1 MFELF
6 YKAGKSFADSF
17 FIGREGKDVKVI
29 SASEV
34 LPLDMQKKI
43 QAAELKIEAE
53 GHDNVTEEVTEE
65 GTDLINNPKT
75 EVIVEGTQ
83 PGTGEETE
91 VQVEGELVDNP
102 VAGNEVG
109 AGLEIAETPKADN
122 KIGSAKVDV
131 DAIYKKAGV
140 PTPEF
145 VAKQI
150 ASVCKDFKG
159 FEQFC
164 KEASSNHKAMV
175 KQASLKK
182 EAKAEDDVTFTF
194 NRTEDGK
201 VPQEKATA
209 GAVFSVNEKEAK
221 ADASKGYK
229 DASAVSSPVK
239 SYFGRLPGNGGGD
252 AVESINRQSSL
263 KEQFLKLTAELD
275 EMKKKDEEKTEKLGK
290 MEDENKNLKEEI
302 SNGNKDKD
310 INAII
315 SEIKKVVKVQKENV
329 FKDKLVKADEKA
341 LKVVLDVVKEIAKL
355 SDGEKADK
363 DVAGLFGGEE
373 KGKGKKE
380 EVVDFT
386 EVKAS
391 RRMPGQNIPQV
402 FSQYNGGD
410 VSGLNS
416 LFED

>member
-17 FIGREGKDVKVI
+17 FIGREGENVTVI

-43 QAAELKIEAE
+43 QAAEEEINK
-53 GHDNVTEEVTEE
+53 VEEVVEPAKEEVENKVEGVPATEDKAVE
-65 GTDLINNPKT
+65 NLNEAGEKLESAQKDIEEAKGHEEMEKAEEKT
-75 EVIVEGTQ
+75 EF
-83 PGTGEETE
+83 
-91 VQVEGELVDNP
+91 
-102 VAGNEVG
+102 
-109 AGLEIAETPKADN
+109 
-122 KIGSAKVDV
+122 AKVDV

-145 VAKQI
+145 IAKQM
-150 ASVCKDFKG
+150 ASVCKDYKG

-164 KEASSNHKAMV
+164 KEAKANHEAIV
-175 KQASLKK
+175 KTASLKK

-194 NRTEDGK
+194 NTGEDK
-201 VPQEKATA
+201 NKPAKAA
-209 GAVFSVNEKEAK
+209 DGAIVSVNEKEAK

-263 KEQFLKLTAELD
+263 KEQFLKLTAELED
-275 EMKKKDEEKTEKLGK
+275 MKKKDEEKTEKLGK

-363 DVAGLFGGEE
+363 DAASLFGGEE

-380 EVVDFT
+380 EVVDFA
-386 EVKAS
+386 EIKAS
-391 RRMPGQNIPQV
+391 KRMPGQNIPQV
-402 FSQYNGGD
+402 FSQYNGGAD

>member
-6 YKAGKSFADSF
+6 YKAGKSLADSF
-17 FIGREGKDVKVI
+17 FIGREGKDDVLVI

-43 QAAELKIEAE
+43 EAAEEELNKKVVADVVEENKETVVVE
-53 GHDNVTEEVTEE
+53 GEDSSGEEKKVE
-65 GTDLINNPKT
+65 
-75 EVIVEGTQ
+75 VEGT
-83 PGTGEETE
+83 
-91 VQVEGELVDNP
+91 P
-102 VAGNEVG
+102 VAEAVEEDKVEF
-109 AGLEIAETPKADN
+109 ASKKADE
-122 KIGSAKVDV
+122 V
-131 DAIYKKAGV
+131 YKKAGV

-145 VAKQI
+145 IAKQI

-164 KEASSNHKAMV
+164 KEAKANKAEMV
-175 KQASLKK
+175 KEASLKK
-182 EAKAEDDVTFTF
+182 EAAKEGETVFTF
-194 NRTEDGK
+194 NTGEDK
-201 VPQEKATA
+201 NKPAKATE
-209 GAVFSVNEKEAK
+209 GAIVSVNEKEAK
-221 ADASKGYK
+221 ADAGKGVK
-229 DASAVSSPVK
+229 DANAVSSPVK

-363 DVAGLFGGEE
+363 DVAGLFGGEA
-373 KGKGKKE
+373 KKDNKKE

>member
-6 YKAGKSFADSF
+6 YKAGKSLADSF
-17 FIGREGKDVKVI
+17 FIGREGKDDVLVI

-43 QAAELKIEAE
+43 EAAEEELNKEV
-53 GHDNVTEEVTEE
+53 VTEPVAEE
-65 GTDLINNPKT
+65 NKETVVVEGEKPSGEEIKV
-75 EVIVEGTQ
+75 EVEGT
-83 PGTGEETE
+83 
-91 VQVEGELVDNP
+91 P
-102 VAGNEVG
+102 VAEEDKVEF
-109 AGLEIAETPKADN
+109 ASK
-122 KIGSAKVDV
+122 KVDEV
-131 DAIYKKAGV
+131 YKKAGV

-145 VAKQI
+145 IAKQI

-164 KEASSNHKAMV
+164 KEAKANKAEMV
-175 KQASLKK
+175 KKASLKK
-182 EAKAEDDVTFTF
+182 EAAKEDETVFTF
-194 NRTEDGK
+194 NKEEDGK
-201 VPQEKATA
+201 NKPAKATE
-209 GAVFSVNEKEAK
+209 GAIVSVNEKEAK
-221 ADASKGYK
+221 ADAGKGVK
-229 DASAVSSPVK
+229 DANAVSSPVK

>member
-17 FIGREGKDVKVI
+17 FIGREGENVKVI

-43 QAAELKIEAE
+43 AGAEDEINKLDGETAAENVVENPGSDSENVANMEEIKEKADSIKQDANEAIAHEQGEMNE
-53 GHDNVTEEVTEE
+53 GVAPVVEEEVKK
-65 GTDLINNPKT
+65 DK
-75 EVIVEGTQ
+75 V
-83 PGTGEETE
+83 
-91 VQVEGELVDNP
+91 
-102 VAGNEVG
+102 
-109 AGLEIAETPKADN
+109 EIASKKADE
-122 KIGSAKVDV
+122 
-131 DAIYKKAGV
+131 IYKKAGV

-164 KEASSNHKAMV
+164 KEASANHETMV
-175 KQASLKK
+175 KTASLKK

-194 NRTEDGK
+194 NTGEDK
-201 VPQEKATA
+201 NKPAKATE

-315 SEIKKVVKVQKENV
+315 SEIKKVVKVQKDNV
-329 FKDKLVKADEKA
+329 FKDKLVKLDEKG

-363 DVAGLFGGEE
+363 DAASLFGGEE

-386 EVKAS
+386 EIKAS
-391 RRMPGQNIPQV
+391 KRMPGQNIPQV

>member
-17 FIGREGKDVKVI
+17 FIGREGKDNVVTI

-34 LPLDMQKKI
+34 LPLEMQKKI
-43 QAAELKIEAE
+43 QAAEEEINKVEVENTVEGTPATEDKAIENLNEAE
-53 GHDNVTEEVTEE
+53 GHEEMEKAEEV
-65 GTDLINNPKT
+65 
-75 EVIVEGTQ
+75 VE
-83 PGTGEETE
+83 
-91 VQVEGELVDNP
+91 
-102 VAGNEVG
+102 A
-109 AGLEIAETPKADN
+109 
-122 KIGSAKVDV
+122 SKVDV

-145 VAKQI
+145 IAKQI
-150 ASVCKDFKG
+150 ASVCKDFEG
-159 FEQFC
+159 FKQFC
-164 KEASSNHKAMV
+164 KEASANHAELV
-175 KQASLKK
+175 KQASIKK
-182 EAKAEDDVTFTF
+182 EAAKEDDVTFTF
-194 NRTEDGK
+194 NTGEEKNKPAKVTDGAI
-201 VPQEKATA
+201 V
-209 GAVFSVNEKEAK
+209 SVNEKEAK
-221 ADASKGYK
+221 ADAGKGVK

-239 SYFGRLPGNGGGD
+239 SYFSRLPGNGSGD

-263 KEQFLKLTAELD
+263 KEQFLKLSAELD
-275 EMKKKDEEKTEKLGK
+275 EMKKEKENADKEVKKL
-290 MEDENKNLKEEI
+290 EDENKNMKEEI

-341 LKVVLDVVKEIAKL
+341 LKVVLDVVKEIVKL

-363 DVAGLFGGEE
+363 DVAGLFGGEA
-373 KGKGKKE
+373 KKDNKKE

-391 RRMPGQNIPQV
+391 KRMPGQNIPQV
-402 FSQYNGGD
+402 FSQY
-410 VSGLNS
+410 SGTDTGLDK
-416 LFED
+416 LFE

>member
-17 FIGREGKDVKVI
+17 FIGREGKDVTVI

-53 GHDNVTEEVTEE
+53 GPDNVTEEVKVEGAPVVKETTEVVVEGKQPGTEEETKVKVEGEPVKEEVKEE
-65 GTDLINNPKT
+65 GTPLEKIN
-75 EVIVEGTQ
+75 ESV
-83 PGTGEETE
+83 
-91 VQVEGELVDNP
+91 
-102 VAGNEVG
+102 
-109 AGLEIAETPKADN
+109 
-122 KIGSAKVDV
+122 KVDA
-131 DAIYKKAGV
+131 DEIYKKAGV

-150 ASVCKDFKG
+150 ASVCKDYAGFK
-159 FEQFC
+159 QFC
-164 KEASSNHKAMV
+164 KEASASHAEMV
-175 KQASLKK
+175 KKASLKK

-221 ADASKGYK
+221 ADAKQGVK

-263 KEQFLKLTAELD
+263 KEQFLKLSAELD
-275 EMKKKDEEKTEKLGK
+275 EMKKEKENADKEVKKL
-290 MEDENKNLKEEI
+290 EDENKNMKEEI

-341 LKVVLDVVKEIAKL
+341 LKVVLDVVKEIVKL

-363 DVAGLFGGEE
+363 DVAGLFGGEA
-373 KGKGKKE
+373 KKDNKKE

-391 RRMPGQNIPQV
+391 KRMPGQNIPQI
-402 FSQYNGGD
+402 FSQYSGGTD
-410 VSGLNS
+410 TGLDK
-416 LFED
+416 LIE

>member
-17 FIGREGKDVKVI
+17 FIGREGKDVTVI

-43 QAAELKIEAE
+43 AGAEDELNKAAENVVENPGSDSENIANMEEIKNKAESIKQDANEAIA
-53 GHDNVTEEVTEE
+53 HEE
-65 GTDLINNPKT
+65 G
-75 EVIVEGTQ
+75 EMGEGGA
-83 PGTGEETE
+83 PVVEETE
-91 VQVEGELVDNP
+91 VKAEIP
-102 VAGNEVG
+102 VGRAS
-109 AGLEIAETPKADN
+109 K
-122 KIGSAKVDV
+122 SV
-131 DAIYKKAGV
+131 DADEIYKKAGV

-150 ASVCKDFKG
+150 ASVCKDYAGFK
-159 FEQFC
+159 QFC
-164 KEASSNHKAMV
+164 KEASASHAEMV
-175 KQASLKK
+175 KKASIKK

-221 ADASKGYK
+221 ADAKQGVK
-229 DASAVSSPVK
+229 EAGAVSSPVK

-263 KEQFLKLTAELD
+263 KEQFLKLSAELD
-275 EMKKKDEEKTEKLGK
+275 EMKKEKENADKEVKKL
-290 MEDENKNLKEEI
+290 EDENKNMKEEI

-341 LKVVLDVVKEIAKL
+341 LKVVLDVVKEIVKL

-363 DVAGLFGGEE
+363 DVAGLFGGEA
-373 KGKGKKE
+373 KKDNKKE

-391 RRMPGQNIPQV
+391 KRMPGQNIPQI
-402 FSQYNGGD
+402 FSQYSGGTD
-410 VSGLNS
+410 TGLDK
-416 LFED
+416 LFE

>member
-6 YKAGKSFADSF
+6 YKAGKSLADSF
-17 FIGREGKDVKVI
+17 FIGREGKDDVLVI

-43 QAAELKIEAE
+43 EAAEEELNKKVVADVVEENKETVVVE
-53 GHDNVTEEVTEE
+53 GENSSGEEKKVE
-65 GTDLINNPKT
+65 
-75 EVIVEGTQ
+75 VEGT
-83 PGTGEETE
+83 
-91 VQVEGELVDNP
+91 P
-102 VAGNEVG
+102 VAEEVVE
-109 AGLEIAETPKADN
+109 A
-122 KIGSAKVDV
+122 SKVDADEV
-131 DAIYKKAGV
+131 YKKAGV

-145 VAKQI
+145 IAKQI

-164 KEASSNHKAMV
+164 KEAKANKAEMV

-182 EAKAEDDVTFTF
+182 EAAKEDETVFTF
-194 NRTEDGK
+194 NKEEDGK
-201 VPQEKATA
+201 NKPAKATE
-209 GAVFSVNEKEAK
+209 GAIVSVNEKEAK
-221 ADASKGYK
+221 ADAGKGVK
-229 DASAVSSPVK
+229 DANAVSSPVK

-363 DVAGLFGGEE
+363 DVAGLFGEE
-373 KGKGKKE
+373 AKKDNKKE

>member
-6 YKAGKSFADSF
+6 YKAGKSLADSF
-17 FIGREGKDVKVI
+17 FIGREGKDDVLVI

-43 QAAELKIEAE
+43 EAAEEELNKKVVADVVEENKETVTVE
-53 GHDNVTEEVTEE
+53 GENSSGEETQVE
-65 GTDLINNPKT
+65 
-75 EVIVEGTQ
+75 VEGT
-83 PGTGEETE
+83 
-91 VQVEGELVDNP
+91 P
-102 VAGNEVG
+102 VAEEVVE
-109 AGLEIAETPKADN
+109 A
-122 KIGSAKVDV
+122 SKVDADEV
-131 DAIYKKAGV
+131 YKKAGV

-145 VAKQI
+145 IAKQI

-164 KEASSNHKAMV
+164 KEAKANKAEMV
-175 KQASLKK
+175 KEASLKK
-182 EAKAEDDVTFTF
+182 EAAKEDETVFTF

-221 ADASKGYK
+221 ADAGKGVK

-263 KEQFLKLTAELD
+263 KEQFLKLTAELED
-275 EMKKKDEEKTEKLGK
+275 MKKKDEEKTEKLGK

-363 DVAGLFGGEE
+363 DVAGLFGGEA
-373 KGKGKKE
+373 KKDNKKE

>member
-17 FIGREGKDVKVI
+17 FIGREGKDVTVI

-53 GHDNVTEEVTEE
+53 GPDNVTEEVKVEGEPVKEEVKEE
-65 GTDLINNPKT
+65 GTP
-75 EVIVEGTQ
+75 
-83 PGTGEETE
+83 
-91 VQVEGELVDNP
+91 
-102 VAGNEVG
+102 
-109 AGLEIAETPKADN
+109 LE
-122 KIGSAKVDV
+122 KIDE
-131 DAIYKKAGV
+131 IYKKAGV

-150 ASVCKDFKG
+150 ASVCKDYAGFK
-159 FEQFC
+159 QFC
-164 KEASSNHKAMV
+164 KEASASHAEMV
-175 KQASLKK
+175 KKASLKK

-221 ADASKGYK
+221 ADAKQGYK

-263 KEQFLKLTAELD
+263 KEQFLKLSAELD
-275 EMKKKDEEKTEKLGK
+275 EMKKEKENADKEVKKL
-290 MEDENKNLKEEI
+290 EDENKNMKEEI

-341 LKVVLDVVKEIAKL
+341 LKVVLDVVKEIVKL

-363 DVAGLFGGEE
+363 DVAGLFGGEA
-373 KGKGKKE
+373 KKDNKKE

-391 RRMPGQNIPQV
+391 KRMPGQNIPQI
-402 FSQYNGGD
+402 FSQYSGGTD
-410 VSGLNS
+410 TGLDK
-416 LFED
+416 LFE

>member
-17 FIGREGKDVKVI
+17 FIGREGKDVTVI

-43 QAAELKIEAE
+43 QAAEEEINK
-53 GHDNVTEEVTEE
+53 VEEVVEPAKEE
-65 GTDLINNPKT
+65 VKNK
-75 EVIVEGTQ
+75 VEGVPATEDKAIENLNEA
-83 PGTGEETE
+83 GEK
-91 VQVEGELVDNP
+91 
-102 VAGNEVG
+102 
-109 AGLEIAETPKADN
+109 LESAQKDIEEAKGHEEIEKAEEKM
-122 KIGSAKVDV
+122 KFAKVDV
-131 DAIYKKAGV
+131 DEIYKKAGV

-145 VAKQI
+145 IAKQM
-150 ASVCKDFKG
+150 ASVCKDYTGFK
-159 FEQFC
+159 QFC
-164 KEASSNHKAMV
+164 KEAKANKSEMV
-175 KQASLKK
+175 KKASLKK

-363 DVAGLFGGEE
+363 DVAGLFGEEE

-386 EVKAS
+386 EIKAS

>member
-17 FIGREGKDVKVI
+17 FIGREGKDVTVI

-43 QAAELKIEAE
+43 AGAEDELNKLDGEMAVE
-53 GHDNVTEEVTEE
+53 NV
-65 GTDLINNPKT
+65 
-75 EVIVEGTQ
+75 VE
-83 PGTGEETE
+83 
-91 VQVEGELVDNP
+91 NP
-102 VAGNEVG
+102 VTDSANVANME
-109 AGLEIAETPKADN
+109 EIKEKADSI
-122 KIGSAKVDV
+122 KQDADEAISHEKGEMGEGDAPIVKEEFKADLSEKKSSKSVDV

-164 KEASSNHKAMV
+164 KEAKATKAEMV
-175 KQASLKK
+175 KKASLKK
-182 EAKAEDDVTFTF
+182 EAAKEDETVFTF

-209 GAVFSVNEKEAK
+209 GAIFSVNEKEAK
-221 ADASKGYK
+221 ADAKQGVK
-229 DASAVSSPVK
+229 DAGAVSSPVK

-263 KEQFLKLTAELD
+263 KEQFLKLSAELD
-275 EMKKKDEEKTEKLGK
+275 EMKKEKENADKEVKKL
-290 MEDENKNLKEEI
+290 EDENKNMKEEI

-341 LKVVLDVVKEIAKL
+341 LKVVLDVVKEIVKL

-363 DVAGLFGGEE
+363 DVAGLFGGEA
-373 KGKGKKE
+373 KKDNKKE

-391 RRMPGQNIPQV
+391 KRMPGQNIPQI
-402 FSQYNGGD
+402 FSQYSGGTD
-410 VSGLNS
+410 TGLDK
-416 LFED
+416 LFE

>member
-6 YKAGKSFADSF
+6 YKAGKSLADSF
-17 FIGREGKDVKVI
+17 FIGREGKDDVLVI

-34 LPLDMQKKI
+34 LPLEMQKKI
-43 QAAELKIEAE
+43 EAAE
-53 GHDNVTEEVTEE
+53 EELNKV
-65 GTDLINNPKT
+65 
-75 EVIVEGTQ
+75 EVENTVEGTPATEDKAIENLNEAEVKLDSVKEDIQ
-83 PGTGEETE
+83 EAKGHEEMEKAEE
-91 VQVEGELVDNP
+91 VVE
-102 VAGNEVG
+102 A
-109 AGLEIAETPKADN
+109 
-122 KIGSAKVDV
+122 SKVDV

-145 VAKQI
+145 IAKQI
-150 ASVCKDFKG
+150 ASVCKDFAG
-159 FEQFC
+159 FKQFC
-164 KEASSNHKAMV
+164 KEAKANKAEMV
-175 KQASLKK
+175 KEASLKK
-182 EAKAEDDVTFTF
+182 EAAKEGETVFTF
-194 NRTEDGK
+194 NTGEDK
-201 VPQEKATA
+201 NKPAKATE
-209 GAVFSVNEKEAK
+209 GAIVSVNEKEAK
-221 ADASKGYK
+221 ADAGKGVK
-229 DASAVSSPVK
+229 DANAVSSPVK

-363 DVAGLFGGEE
+363 DVAGLFGGEA
-373 KGKGKKE
+373 KKDNKKE

>member
-6 YKAGKSFADSF
+6 YKAGKSLADSF
-17 FIGREGKDVKVI
+17 FIGREGKDDVLVI

-34 LPLDMQKKI
+34 LPLEMQKKI
-43 QAAELKIEAE
+43 EAAE
-53 GHDNVTEEVTEE
+53 EELNKV
-65 GTDLINNPKT
+65 
-75 EVIVEGTQ
+75 EVENTVEGTPATEDKAIENLNEAEVKLDSVKEDIQ
-83 PGTGEETE
+83 EAKGHEEMEKAEE
-91 VQVEGELVDNP
+91 VVE
-102 VAGNEVG
+102 A
-109 AGLEIAETPKADN
+109 
-122 KIGSAKVDV
+122 SKVDV

-145 VAKQI
+145 IAKQI

-164 KEASSNHKAMV
+164 KEAKANKAEMV
-175 KQASLKK
+175 KKASLKK
-182 EAKAEDDVTFTF
+182 EAAKEDETVFTF
-194 NRTEDGK
+194 NKEEDGK
-201 VPQEKATA
+201 NKPAKATE
-209 GAVFSVNEKEAK
+209 GAIVSVNEKEAK
-221 ADASKGYK
+221 ADAGKGVK
-229 DASAVSSPVK
+229 DANAVSSPVK

-363 DVAGLFGGEE
+363 DVAGLFGGEA
-373 KGKGKKE
+373 KKDNKKE

-402 FSQYNGGD
+402 FSQYSGGD

>member
-43 QAAELKIEAE
+43 QAAEDEINKVEVEEFVKPAEEDVENKVEGVPATEDKAIENLNEAGEKLESAQKDIEEAKGHEEMEKAEEKIEF
-53 GHDNVTEEVTEE
+53 
-65 GTDLINNPKT
+65 
-75 EVIVEGTQ
+75 
-83 PGTGEETE
+83 
-91 VQVEGELVDNP
+91 
-102 VAGNEVG
+102 
-109 AGLEIAETPKADN
+109 
-122 KIGSAKVDV
+122 AKVDV

-145 VAKQI
+145 IAKQM

-164 KEASSNHKAMV
+164 KEASANHEVMV
-175 KQASLKK
+175 KKASLKK

-221 ADASKGYK
+221 ADASKGVK

-263 KEQFLKLTAELD
+263 KEQFLKLTAELED
-275 EMKKKDEEKTEKLGK
+275 MKKKDEEKTEKLGK

-315 SEIKKVVKVQKENV
+315 SEIKKVVKVQKDNV
-329 FKDKLVKADEKA
+329 FKDKLVKLDEKG

-363 DVAGLFGGEE
+363 DAATLFGGEE

-380 EVVDFT
+380 EVVDLT
-386 EVKAS
+386 EIKAS
-391 RRMPGQNIPQV
+391 KRMPGQNIPQV
-402 FSQYNGGD
+402 FSSYSGGSD
-410 VSGLNS
+410 VSGLKS

>member
-43 QAAELKIEAE
+43 EAAE
-53 GHDNVTEEVTEE
+53 EE
-65 GTDLINNPKT
+65 INKV
-75 EVIVEGTQ
+75 EVENKVEGTPATEDKAIENLNEAEAKLDSVKEDIQ
-83 PGTGEETE
+83 EAKGHEEME
-91 VQVEGELVDNP
+91 KVEEKVED
-102 VAGNEVG
+102 
-109 AGLEIAETPKADN
+109 
-122 KIGSAKVDV
+122 KIEFAKVDV

-140 PTPEF
+140 PTPE
-145 VAKQI
+145 VIAKQI
-150 ASVCKDFKG
+150 ASVCKDFEG
-159 FEQFC
+159 FKQFC
-164 KEASSNHKAMV
+164 KEASASHAEMIKKA
-175 KQASLKK
+175 SIKK
-182 EAKAEDDVTFTF
+182 EAAKEDETVFTF
-194 NRTEDGK
+194 NKEEDGK
-201 VPQEKATA
+201 NKPAKATE
-209 GAVFSVNEKEAK
+209 GAIVSVNEKEAK
-221 ADASKGYK
+221 ADAGKGVK

-263 KEQFLKLTAELD
+263 KEQFLKLSAELD
-275 EMKKKDEEKTEKLGK
+275 EMKKEKENADKEVKKL
-290 MEDENKNLKEEI
+290 EDENKNMKEEI

-341 LKVVLDVVKEIAKL
+341 LKVVLDVIKEIAKL

-363 DVAGLFGGEE
+363 DVAGLFGGEA
-373 KGKGKKE
+373 KKDNKKE

-391 RRMPGQNIPQV
+391 KRMPGQNIPQI
-402 FSQYNGGD
+402 FSQYSGGTD
-410 VSGLNS
+410 TGLDK
-416 LFED
+416 LFE

>member
-17 FIGREGKDVKVI
+17 FIGREGKDVTVI

-43 QAAELKIEAE
+43 VTAE
-53 GHDNVTEEVTEE
+53 GKINELDVENVVENPGSDSENVANMEEIKEKAESIKQDANEAIAHEQGEMGVE
-65 GTDLINNPKT
+65 GDAPVIEKT
-75 EVIVEGTQ
+75 EVEANL
-83 PGTGEETE
+83 P
-91 VQVEGELVDNP
+91 VD
-102 VAGNEVG
+102 G
-109 AGLEIAETPKADN
+109 ASKKEDE
-122 KIGSAKVDV
+122 
-131 DAIYKKAGV
+131 IYKKAGV

-150 ASVCKDFKG
+150 ASVCKDYAGFK
-159 FEQFC
+159 QFC
-164 KEASSNHKAMV
+164 KEAKANKAEMV

-209 GAVFSVNEKEAK
+209 GAIFSVNEKEAK

>member
-17 FIGREGKDVKVI
+17 FIGREGEDVKVI
-29 SASEV
+29 SAAEV

-43 QAAELKIEAE
+43 QAAEGEIDALEVENKVEGVPATEDKAIENLNEAGE
-53 GHDNVTEEVTEE
+53 KLESAQKDIEEAKGHEEMEKTEEVKAE
-65 GTDLINNPKT
+65 IP
-75 EVIVEGTQ
+75 VE
-83 PGTGEETE
+83 P
-91 VQVEGELVDNP
+91 
-102 VAGNEVG
+102 AS
-109 AGLEIAETPKADN
+109 K
-122 KIGSAKVDV
+122 SV
-131 DAIYKKAGV
+131 DADAVYKKAGV

-145 VAKQI
+145 IAKQI

-164 KEASSNHKAMV
+164 KEASANHEAMV
-175 KQASLKK
+175 KTASLKK

-209 GAVFSVNEKEAK
+209 GAIVSVNEKEAK
-221 ADASKGYK
+221 ADASKGVK

-315 SEIKKVVKVQKENV
+315 SEIKKVVKVQKDNV
-329 FKDKLVKADEKA
+329 FKDKLVKLDEKG

-363 DVAGLFGGEE
+363 DAATLFGGDG
-373 KGKGKKE
+373 KGKEKKE

-386 EVKAS
+386 EIKAS
-391 RRMPGQNIPQV
+391 KRMPGQNIPQI
-402 FSQYNGGD
+402 FSQYSGGSD
-410 VSGLNS
+410 VAGLNS

>member
-6 YKAGKSFADSF
+6 YKAGKSLADSF
-17 FIGREGKDVKVI
+17 FIGREGDNVITI

-43 QAAELKIEAE
+43 QAAEEEINKVE
-53 GHDNVTEEVTEE
+53 VKEEVE
-65 GTDLINNPKT
+65 NK
-75 EVIVEGTQ
+75 VEGVPATEDKAIENLDEA
-83 PGTGEETE
+83 GEKLESAQKDIEEAKGHEEMEKAEEKVE
-91 VQVEGELVDNP
+91 V
-102 VAGNEVG
+102 
-109 AGLEIAETPKADN
+109 
-122 KIGSAKVDV
+122 AKVDV

-145 VAKQI
+145 IAKQM
-150 ASVCKDFKG
+150 ASVCKDYKG

-164 KEASSNHKAMV
+164 KEAKENHEAMV
-175 KQASLKK
+175 KKASLKK
-182 EAKAEDDVTFTF
+182 EAAKADDGAIFTF
-194 NRTEDGK
+194 NREEDGK
-201 VPQEKATA
+201 VPQEKAEA
-209 GAVFSVNEKEAK
+209 GAIVSVNEKEAK
-221 ADASKGYK
+221 ADANQGYK
-229 DASAVSSPVK
+229 DAKPTASPTK
-239 SYFGRLPGNGGGD
+239 SYFGRLPGNGGGE
-252 AVESINRQSSL
+252 AVESINKQSSL
-263 KEQFLKLTAELD
+263 KEQFLKLTAELED
-275 EMKKKDEEKTEKLGK
+275 MKKKDEEKTEKLGK

-315 SEIKKVVKVQKENV
+315 SEIKKVVKVQKDNV
-329 FKDKLVKADEKA
+329 FKDKLVKLDEKG

-363 DVAGLFGGEE
+363 DVAGLFGGEG
-373 KGKGKKE
+373 KGKEKKE

-391 RRMPGQNIPQV
+391 KRMPGQNIPQI
-402 FSQYNGGD
+402 FSQYSGGSD

-416 LFED
+416 LFE

>member
-6 YKAGKSFADSF
+6 YKAGKSLADSF
-17 FIGREGKDVKVI
+17 FIGREGKDDVLVI

-43 QAAELKIEAE
+43 EAAEAE
-53 GHDNVTEEVTEE
+53 LDKSAEEV
-65 GTDLINNPKT
+65 KQ
-75 EVIVEGTQ
+75 EVVVEGTE
-83 PGTGEETE
+83 PVSGESTE
-91 VQVEGELVDNP
+91 VTVEGTP
-102 VAGNEVG
+102 
-109 AGLEIAETPKADN
+109 LE
-122 KIGSAKVDV
+122 KIEESVKVDA
-131 DAIYKKAGV
+131 DEIYKKAGV

-145 VAKQI
+145 IAKQI
-150 ASVCKDFKG
+150 ASVCKDFAG
-159 FEQFC
+159 FKQFC
-164 KEASSNHKAMV
+164 KEAKANKAEMV
-175 KQASLKK
+175 KEASLKK
-182 EAKAEDDVTFTF
+182 EAAKEDETVFTF
-194 NRTEDGK
+194 NKDEDKNKPAKVTE
-201 VPQEKATA
+201 
-209 GAVFSVNEKEAK
+209 GAIVSVNEKEAK
-221 ADASKGYK
+221 ADAGKGVK

-239 SYFGRLPGNGGGD
+239 SYFSRLPGNGGGD

-263 KEQFLKLTAELD
+263 KEQFLKLTAELED
-275 EMKKKDEEKTEKLGK
+275 MKKKDEEKTEKLGK

-329 FKDKLVKADEKA
+329 FKDKLVKVDEKA

-363 DVAGLFGGEE
+363 DVAGLFGGEA
-373 KGKGKKE
+373 KKDNKKE

>member
-17 FIGREGKDVKVI
+17 FIGREGKDVTVI

-43 QAAELKIEAE
+43 AGAE
-53 GHDNVTEEVTEE
+53 EE
-65 GTDLINNPKT
+65 IN
-75 EVIVEGTQ
+75 EV
-83 PGTGEETE
+83 
-91 VQVEGELVDNP
+91 ELVQDGVENQ
-102 VAGNEVG
+102 VAGTPNTEDEAVENLNE
-109 AGLEIAETPKADN
+109 AGEKLQSAQQNIEKAKSHEEMEKTKEGNGTELSIKETSKSVN
-122 KIGSAKVDV
+122 VDE
-131 DAIYKKAGV
+131 IYKKAGV

-150 ASVCKDFKG
+150 ASVCKDYKG
-159 FEQFC
+159 FKQFC
-164 KEASSNHKAMV
+164 KEAKVNNASMV
-175 KQASLKK
+175 KKASLKK
-182 EAKAEDDVTFTF
+182 EAKAEDVPTFTF
-194 NRTEDGK
+194 NTEEDGK
-201 VPQEKATA
+201 NKLAKAND

-363 DVAGLFGGEE
+363 DAASLFGGEA
-373 KGKGKKE
+373 KKDNKKE

>member
-17 FIGREGKDVKVI
+17 FIGREGKDVTVI

-43 QAAELKIEAE
+43 AA
-53 GHDNVTEEVTEE
+53 
-65 GTDLINNPKT
+65 
-75 EVIVEGTQ
+75 
-83 PGTGEETE
+83 
-91 VQVEGELVDNP
+91 VEGELDKP
-102 VAGNEVG
+102 VEEIKPVEEPKETVVVEGEDASGEEKKVEVEGTPVTPGVKEEVKEEVKAELPVEG
-109 AGLEIAETPKADN
+109 ASK
-122 KIGSAKVDV
+122 SV
-131 DAIYKKAGV
+131 DADEIYKKAGV

-150 ASVCKDFKG
+150 ASVCKDYAGFK
-159 FEQFC
+159 QFC
-164 KEASSNHKAMV
+164 KEAKANKAEMV

-221 ADASKGYK
+221 ADASKGVK

-263 KEQFLKLTAELD
+263 KEQFLKLTAELED
-275 EMKKKDEEKTEKLGK
+275 MKKKDEEKTEKLGK

-315 SEIKKVVKVQKENV
+315 SEIKKVVKVQKDNV
-329 FKDKLVKADEKA
+329 FKDKLVKLDEKG

-363 DVAGLFGGEE
+363 DAASLFGGEE

-386 EVKAS
+386 EIKAS
-391 RRMPGQNIPQV
+391 KRMPGQNIPQV

>member
-6 YKAGKSFADSF
+6 YKAGKSLADSF
-17 FIGREGKDVKVI
+17 FIGREGKDDVLVI

-43 QAAELKIEAE
+43 EAAEEELNKKVVADVVEENKETVVVE
-53 GHDNVTEEVTEE
+53 GEKPSGEETKVE
-65 GTDLINNPKT
+65 
-75 EVIVEGTQ
+75 VEGT
-83 PGTGEETE
+83 
-91 VQVEGELVDNP
+91 P
-102 VAGNEVG
+102 VAEEVKEDKVEF
-109 AGLEIAETPKADN
+109 ASKKADE
-122 KIGSAKVDV
+122 V
-131 DAIYKKAGV
+131 YKKAGV

-145 VAKQI
+145 IAKQI
-150 ASVCKDFKG
+150 ASVCKDFAG
-159 FEQFC
+159 FKQFC
-164 KEASSNHKAMV
+164 KEAKANKAEIV
-175 KQASLKK
+175 KEASLKK
-182 EAKAEDDVTFTF
+182 EAAKEDETVFTF
-194 NRTEDGK
+194 NKDEEK
-201 VPQEKATA
+201 NKPAKATE
-209 GAVFSVNEKEAK
+209 GAIVSVNEKEAK
-221 ADASKGYK
+221 ADAGKGVK
-229 DASAVSSPVK
+229 EANAVSSPVK
-239 SYFGRLPGNGGGD
+239 SYFGRLPGNGGGE

-263 KEQFLKLTAELD
+263 KEQFLKLTAELED
-275 EMKKKDEEKTEKLGK
+275 MKKKDEEKTEKLGK

>member
-17 FIGREGKDVKVI
+17 FIGREGKDVTVI

-43 QAAELKIEAE
+43 VTAE
-53 GHDNVTEEVTEE
+53 GKINEVEL
-65 GTDLINNPKT
+65 GQD
-75 EVIVEGTQ
+75 EVENQ
-83 PGTGEETE
+83 
-91 VQVEGELVDNP
+91 
-102 VAGNEVG
+102 VAGTPNTEDG
-109 AGLEIAETPKADN
+109 AIENLNKAGEKLQSAQQNIEKAKSHEEMEKTKEGNGTELPVKETSKSVN
-122 KIGSAKVDV
+122 VDE
-131 DAIYKKAGV
+131 IYKKAGV

-150 ASVCKDFKG
+150 ASVCKDYKG
-159 FEQFC
+159 FKQFC
-164 KEASSNHKAMV
+164 KEAKVNNASMV
-175 KQASLKK
+175 KKASLKK
-182 EAKAEDDVTFTF
+182 EAAKEDEMLFTF

>member
-17 FIGREGKDVKVI
+17 FIGREGKDVTVI

-43 QAAELKIEAE
+43 AGAEEEINKLDGEIAAENVVENPGSDSENVANMEEIKEKAESIKQDANEAIAHEQGEMGVEGDAPVIE
-53 GHDNVTEEVTEE
+53 
-65 GTDLINNPKT
+65 KT
-75 EVIVEGTQ
+75 EVEANL
-83 PGTGEETE
+83 P
-91 VQVEGELVDNP
+91 VD
-102 VAGNEVG
+102 G
-109 AGLEIAETPKADN
+109 ASKKADE
-122 KIGSAKVDV
+122 
-131 DAIYKKAGV
+131 IYKKAGV

-150 ASVCKDFKG
+150 ASVCKDYAGFK
-159 FEQFC
+159 QFC
-164 KEASSNHKAMV
+164 KEAKVNNASMV
-175 KQASLKK
+175 KKASLKK

-363 DVAGLFGGEE
+363 DAASLFGGEE

-380 EVVDFT
+380 EVVDFA
-386 EVKAS
+386 EIKAS
-391 RRMPGQNIPQV
+391 KRMPGQNIPQV

>member
-17 FIGREGKDVKVI
+17 FIGREGKDVTVI

-43 QAAELKIEAE
+43 AA
-53 GHDNVTEEVTEE
+53 
-65 GTDLINNPKT
+65 
-75 EVIVEGTQ
+75 
-83 PGTGEETE
+83 
-91 VQVEGELVDNP
+91 VEGELDKP
-102 VAGNEVG
+102 VEEIKPVEEPKETVVVEGEDASGEEKKVEVEGTPVTPEVKEEVKAELPVEG
-109 AGLEIAETPKADN
+109 ASK
-122 KIGSAKVDV
+122 SV
-131 DAIYKKAGV
+131 DADEIYKKAGV

-150 ASVCKDFKG
+150 ASVCKDYAGFK
-159 FEQFC
+159 QFC
-164 KEASSNHKAMV
+164 KEAKANKAEMV

-221 ADASKGYK
+221 ADASKGVK

-263 KEQFLKLTAELD
+263 KEQFLKLTAELED
-275 EMKKKDEEKTEKLGK
+275 MKKKDEEKTEKLGK

-315 SEIKKVVKVQKENV
+315 SEIKKVVKVQKDNV
-329 FKDKLVKADEKA
+329 FKDKLVKLDEKG

-363 DVAGLFGGEE
+363 DAASLFGGEE

-386 EVKAS
+386 EIKAS
-391 RRMPGQNIPQV
+391 KRMPGQNIPQV

>member
-17 FIGREGKDVKVI
+17 FIGREGKDVTVI

-43 QAAELKIEAE
+43 AGAEEEINKAAENVVENPGSDSENVSNMEEIKEKAESIKQDANEAIAHE
-53 GHDNVTEEVTEE
+53 QGEMGEE
-65 GTDLINNPKT
+65 GVAP
-75 EVIVEGTQ
+75 VV
-83 PGTGEETE
+83 EETE
-91 VQVEGELVDNP
+91 VEATLPVD
-102 VAGNEVG
+102 G
-109 AGLEIAETPKADN
+109 ASKKEDE
-122 KIGSAKVDV
+122 
-131 DAIYKKAGV
+131 IYKKAGV

-150 ASVCKDFKG
+150 ASVCKDYAGFK
-159 FEQFC
+159 QFC
-164 KEASSNHKAMV
+164 KEAKANKAEMV

-380 EVVDFT
+380 EVVDFA

>member
-29 SASEV
+29 SAAEV

-43 QAAELKIEAE
+43 QAAEIEV
-53 GHDNVTEEVTEE
+53 DNV
-65 GTDLINNPKT
+65 
-75 EVIVEGTQ
+75 
-83 PGTGEETE
+83 
-91 VQVEGELVDNP
+91 VDNP
-102 VAGNEVG
+102 VTDSENVDNMEEIKAKAESIKQDADEAISHEKGEMGEGDAPVIEEELKAELPVEG
-109 AGLEIAETPKADN
+109 ASKSVN
-122 KIGSAKVDV
+122 VDE
-131 DAIYKKAGV
+131 IYKKAGV

-145 VAKQI
+145 IAKQI

-164 KEASSNHKAMV
+164 KEASANHEAMV
-175 KQASLKK
+175 KTASLKK

-209 GAVFSVNEKEAK
+209 GAIVSVNEKEAK

-252 AVESINRQSSL
+252 AVESINKQSSL
-263 KEQFLKLTAELD
+263 KEQFLKLTAELED
-275 EMKKKDEEKTEKLGK
+275 MKKKDEEKTEKLGK
-290 MEDENKNLKEEI
+290 MEDENKNLKTEI

-315 SEIKKVVKVQKENV
+315 SEIKKVVKVQKDNV
-329 FKDKLVKADEKA
+329 FKDKLVKLDEKG

-363 DVAGLFGGEE
+363 DVAGLFGEEE
-373 KGKGKKE
+373 KGKGKDKKE
-380 EVVDFT
+380 EVIDFS
-386 EVKAS
+386 EIKAS
-391 RRMPGQNIPQV
+391 KRMPGQNIPQV
-402 FSQYNGGD
+402 FSSYNGGAD
-410 VSGLNS
+410 VSGLSS

>member
-6 YKAGKSFADSF
+6 YKAGKSLADSF
-17 FIGREGKDVKVI
+17 FIGREDKDDVLVI

-34 LPLDMQKKI
+34 LPLEMQKKI
-43 QAAELKIEAE
+43 EAAE
-53 GHDNVTEEVTEE
+53 EELNKV
-65 GTDLINNPKT
+65 
-75 EVIVEGTQ
+75 EVENTVEGTPATEDKAIENLNEAEVKLDSVKEDIQ
-83 PGTGEETE
+83 EAKGHEEMEKAEE
-91 VQVEGELVDNP
+91 VVE
-102 VAGNEVG
+102 A
-109 AGLEIAETPKADN
+109 
-122 KIGSAKVDV
+122 SKVDV

-145 VAKQI
+145 IAKQI

-164 KEASSNHKAMV
+164 KEAKANKAEMV
-175 KQASLKK
+175 KEASLKK
-182 EAKAEDDVTFTF
+182 EAAKEDETVFTF

-221 ADASKGYK
+221 ADAGKGVK

-239 SYFGRLPGNGGGD
+239 SYFSRLPGNGGGD

-363 DVAGLFGGEE
+363 DVAGLFGGEA
-373 KGKGKKE
+373 KKDNKKE

-391 RRMPGQNIPQV
+391 RRMPGQNIPQE

>member
-17 FIGREGKDVKVI
+17 FIGREGENVKVI

-43 QAAELKIEAE
+43 QAAESEIDALEVENKVEGVPATEDKAIENLNEAE
-53 GHDNVTEEVTEE
+53 VKLDSVKEDIEEAKGHEEMEKTEE
-65 GTDLINNPKT
+65 GKAEIS
-75 EVIVEGTQ
+75 
-83 PGTGEETE
+83 
-91 VQVEGELVDNP
+91 
-102 VAGNEVG
+102 VG
-109 AGLEIAETPKADN
+109 ASK
-122 KIGSAKVDV
+122 SVDV
-131 DAIYKKAGV
+131 DDIYKKAGV

-145 VAKQI
+145 IAKQI
-150 ASVCKDFKG
+150 ASVCKDYKG

-164 KEASSNHKAMV
+164 KEAKENHEAMV
-175 KQASLKK
+175 KEASIKK

-194 NRTEDGK
+194 NRTKDGK
-201 VPQEKATA
+201 VPQEKATE
-209 GAVFSVNEKEAK
+209 GAVVSVNEKEAK
-221 ADASKGYK
+221 ADAGKGVK
-229 DASAVSSPVK
+229 DANAVSSPVK

-315 SEIKKVVKVQKENV
+315 SEVKKVVKVQKDNV
-329 FKDKLVKADEKA
+329 FKDKLVKLDEKG
-341 LKVVLDVVKEIAKL
+341 LKVVLDVIKEIVKL
-355 SDGEKADK
+355 SEGEKADK
-363 DVAGLFGGEE
+363 DVANLFGKEE
-373 KGKGKKE
+373 KGKDKKE
-380 EVVDFT
+380 EVVDLT
-386 EVKAS
+386 EIKAS
-391 RRMPGQNIPQV
+391 KRMPGQNIPQI
-402 FSQYNGGD
+402 FTQYSGGSD
-410 VSGLNS
+410 VAGLKS
-416 LFED
+416 LFE

>member
-6 YKAGKSFADSF
+6 YKAGKSLADSF
-17 FIGREGKDVKVI
+17 FIGREGKDDVLVI

-43 QAAELKIEAE
+43 EAAEEELNKKVVADVVEENKETVVVE
-53 GHDNVTEEVTEE
+53 GEDSSGEEKKVE
-65 GTDLINNPKT
+65 
-75 EVIVEGTQ
+75 VEGT
-83 PGTGEETE
+83 
-91 VQVEGELVDNP
+91 P
-102 VAGNEVG
+102 VAEAVKEDKVEF
-109 AGLEIAETPKADN
+109 ASKKADE
-122 KIGSAKVDV
+122 V
-131 DAIYKKAGV
+131 YKKAGV

-145 VAKQI
+145 IAKQI

-164 KEASSNHKAMV
+164 KEAKANKAEMV
-175 KQASLKK
+175 KKASLKK
-182 EAKAEDDVTFTF
+182 EAAKEDETVFTF
-194 NRTEDGK
+194 NKEEK
-201 VPQEKATA
+201 NKPAKATE
-209 GAVFSVNEKEAK
+209 GAIFSVNEKEAK

-373 KGKGKKE
+373 KGKDKKE
-380 EVVDFT
+380 ESFDFDF
-386 EVKAS
+386 KAAAS
-391 RRMPGQNIPQV
+391 KKMPGENIPQV
-402 FSQYNGGD
+402 FSQYSSNDVTSLNG
-410 VSGLNS
+410 

>member
-17 FIGREGKDVKVI
+17 FIGREGKDVTVI

-43 QAAELKIEAE
+43 AGAEDELNKAAENVVKNPGSDSENVANMEEIKEKAESIKQDANEAIAHEQDEMGE
-53 GHDNVTEEVTEE
+53 GDKPVV
-65 GTDLINNPKT
+65 
-75 EVIVEGTQ
+75 
-83 PGTGEETE
+83 EETE
-91 VQVEGELVDNP
+91 VKAELPVEG
-102 VAGNEVG
+102 AS
-109 AGLEIAETPKADN
+109 K
-122 KIGSAKVDV
+122 SV
-131 DAIYKKAGV
+131 DADEIYKKAGV

-150 ASVCKDFKG
+150 ASVCKDYAGFK
-159 FEQFC
+159 QFC
-164 KEASSNHKAMV
+164 KEAKANKAEMV
-175 KQASLKK
+175 KKASLKK
-182 EAKAEDDVTFTF
+182 EAKAEDETLFTF

-263 KEQFLKLTAELD
+263 KEQFLKLSAELD
-275 EMKKKDEEKTEKLGK
+275 EMKKEKENADKEVKKL
-290 MEDENKNLKEEI
+290 EDENKNMKEEI

-315 SEIKKVVKVQKENV
+315 AEIKKVVKVQKENV

-363 DVAGLFGGEE
+363 DVAGLFGGEA
-373 KGKGKKE
+373 KKDNKKE
-380 EVVDFT
+380 EVVDFA

-391 RRMPGQNIPQV
+391 KRMPGQNIPQV
-402 FSQYNGGD
+402 FSQY
-410 VSGLNS
+410 SGTDTGLDK
-416 LFED
+416 LFE

>member
-17 FIGREGKDVKVI
+17 FIGREGENVTVI

-43 QAAELKIEAE
+43 QAAEEEINK
-53 GHDNVTEEVTEE
+53 VEEVVEPAKE
-65 GTDLINNPKT
+65 
-75 EVIVEGTQ
+75 EVIVEGETS
-83 PGTGEETE
+83 TGEDTE
-91 VQVEGELVDNP
+91 VKVEGTP
-102 VAGNEVG
+102 VAEDKVEDKVEDVVE
-109 AGLEIAETPKADN
+109 ASKDN
-122 KIGSAKVDV
+122 VDE
-131 DAIYKKAGV
+131 IYKKAGV

-145 VAKQI
+145 IAKQM
-150 ASVCKDFKG
+150 ASVCKDYKG

-164 KEASSNHKAMV
+164 KEAKANHEAIV
-175 KQASLKK
+175 KTASLKK
-182 EAKAEDDVTFTF
+182 EAKAEEAPVLTF
-194 NRTEDGK
+194 NTEEDGK
-201 VPQEKATA
+201 NKPAKAA
-209 GAVFSVNEKEAK
+209 DGAIVSVNEKEAK
-221 ADASKGYK
+221 ADASKGVK

-263 KEQFLKLTAELD
+263 KEQFLKLTAELED
-275 EMKKKDEEKTEKLGK
+275 MKKKDEEKTEKLGK

-315 SEIKKVVKVQKENV
+315 SEIKKVVKVQKDNV
-329 FKDKLVKADEKA
+329 FKDKLVKLDEKG

-363 DVAGLFGGEE
+363 DAASLFGGEE

-386 EVKAS
+386 EIKAS
-391 RRMPGQNIPQV
+391 KRMPGQNIPQV
-402 FSQYNGGD
+402 FSQYNGGAD

>member
-43 QAAELKIEAE
+43 AGAEDELNKLDGEMAVENVVENPVTDSANVANMEEIKEKADSIKQDADEAISHEKGEMGE
-53 GHDNVTEEVTEE
+53 GDA
-65 GTDLINNPKT
+65 P
-75 EVIVEGTQ
+75 IVE
-83 PGTGEETE
+83 EEF
-91 VQVEGELVDNP
+91 
-102 VAGNEVG
+102 
-109 AGLEIAETPKADN
+109 KADLSE
-122 KIGSAKVDV
+122 KKSSKSVDV

-164 KEASSNHKAMV
+164 KEASANHEAMI
-175 KQASLKK
+175 KKASLKK

-194 NRTEDGK
+194 NTGEDKNKPAKVTE
-201 VPQEKATA
+201 

-315 SEIKKVVKVQKENV
+315 SEIKKVVKVQKDNV
-329 FKDKLVKADEKA
+329 FKDKLVKLDEKG

-363 DVAGLFGGEE
+363 DVAGLFGGEG
-373 KGKGKKE
+373 KGKEKKE

-391 RRMPGQNIPQV
+391 KRMPGQNIPQI
-402 FSQYNGGD
+402 FSQYSGGSD

-416 LFED
+416 LFE

>member
-17 FIGREGKDVKVI
+17 FIGREGENVTVI

-43 QAAELKIEAE
+43 QAAEEEINK
-53 GHDNVTEEVTEE
+53 VEEVVEPVKEE
-65 GTDLINNPKT
+65 VENK
-75 EVIVEGTQ
+75 VEGVPATEDKAIENLNEA
-83 PGTGEETE
+83 GEK
-91 VQVEGELVDNP
+91 
-102 VAGNEVG
+102 
-109 AGLEIAETPKADN
+109 LESAQKDIEEAKGHEEIEKAEEKMEF
-122 KIGSAKVDV
+122 AKVDV
-131 DAIYKKAGV
+131 DEIYKKAGV

-145 VAKQI
+145 IAKQM
-150 ASVCKDFKG
+150 ASVCKDYKG

-164 KEASSNHKAMV
+164 KEAKANHEAIV
-175 KQASLKK
+175 KTASLKK

-194 NRTEDGK
+194 NTGEDK
-201 VPQEKATA
+201 NKPAKAA
-209 GAVFSVNEKEAK
+209 DGAIVSVNEKEAK
-221 ADASKGYK
+221 ADASKGVK
-229 DASAVSSPVK
+229 DASAVSSSVK

-263 KEQFLKLTAELD
+263 KEQFLKLTAELED
-275 EMKKKDEEKTEKLGK
+275 MKKKDEEKTEKLGK

-315 SEIKKVVKVQKENV
+315 SEIKKVVKVQKDNV
-329 FKDKLVKADEKA
+329 FKDKLVKLDEKG

-363 DVAGLFGGEE
+363 DAASLFGGEE

-380 EVVDFT
+380 EVVDFA
-386 EVKAS
+386 EIKAS
-391 RRMPGQNIPQV
+391 KRMPGQNIPQV
-402 FSQYNGGD
+402 FSQYNGGAD